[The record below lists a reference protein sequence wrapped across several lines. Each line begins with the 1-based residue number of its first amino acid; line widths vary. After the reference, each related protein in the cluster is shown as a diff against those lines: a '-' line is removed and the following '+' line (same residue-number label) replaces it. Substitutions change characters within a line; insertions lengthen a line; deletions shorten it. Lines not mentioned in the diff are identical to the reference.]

1 MPVSCAILVIE
12 RMINMVT
19 ILGKNFPTYDFDKIK
34 GNCFGFIYVTVN
46 NKTNKMYVGM
56 HYRWD
61 KSYLGSGVILK
72 NAIKRDGKSSFTRYI
87 IDTADSYEALVE
99 LEVYYITSAFGVN
112 CAEHPMFYNIT
123 DKPYKQG
130 SASWTYL
137 TPEQRE
143 ARIAKFT
150 KTLQTTLGSMTEEEI
165 EQRRQ
170 LYRDKANE
178 AYKADP
184 ELRKRVSEGTR
195 TGMTP
200 EVRKHLSEVKTG
212 VKQNLS
218 IEERERRAEHMRK
231 IGRKSTNPWNKGVST
246 KHIIGE
252 KISLS
257 QRKYYT
263 VLLNDVPI
271 IEHVNNV
278 GSYQGI
284 ANKISEYF
292 DGKPIGKNNVSHL
305 ITTGE
310 SYVAK
315 IPSKQFMNGLRIV
328 RERGDEGT
336 HDKL

>member
-1 MPVSCAILVIE
+1 
-12 RMINMVT
+12 MVT

-72 NAIKRDGKSSFTRYI
+72 NAIKRDGKNNFTRYI
-87 IDTADSYEALVE
+87 IDVADNYEDLVQ
-99 LEVYYITSAFGVN
+99 LEVYYITEAFGTN
-112 CAEHPMFYNIT
+112 CTLHPLFYNIT
-123 DKPYKQG
+123 DKPYRKG
-130 SASWTYL
+130 SSSWNYL
-137 TPEQRE
+137 TNEQRE
-143 ARIAKFT
+143 ARVSKFT
-150 KTLQTTLGSMTEEEI
+150 KTLRRTLSSMSKEEI
-165 EQRRQ
+165 AERKRS
-170 LYRDKANE
+170 
-178 AYKADP
+178 YKERAIKSYDNDP
-184 ELRKRVSEGTR
+184 NLRKRVSEATR
-195 TGMTP
+195 KGMTP

-310 SYVAK
+310 PYVAK
-315 IPSKQFMNGLRIV
+315 IPSKQFMNDLRIV

>member
-12 RMINMVT
+12 RMVNMVT

-72 NAIKRDGKSSFTRYI
+72 NAIKRDGKNNFTRYI
-87 IDTADSYEALVE
+87 IDVADNYEDLVQ
-99 LEVYYITSAFGVN
+99 LEVYYITEAFGTN
-112 CAEHPMFYNIT
+112 CTLHPLFYNIT
-123 DKPYKQG
+123 DKPYRKG
-130 SASWTYL
+130 SSSWNYL
-137 TPEQRE
+137 TNEQRE
-143 ARIAKFT
+143 ARVSKFT
-150 KTLQTTLGSMTEEEI
+150 KTLRRTLSSMSKEEI
-165 EQRRQ
+165 AERKRS
-170 LYRDKANE
+170 
-178 AYKADP
+178 YKERAIKSYDNDP
-184 ELRKRVSEGTR
+184 NLRKRVSEATR
-195 TGMTP
+195 KGMTP

-310 SYVAK
+310 PYVAK